1 MTLINGGWV
10 LGKRSVIE
18 MLRTHI
24 LIDLHIVL
32 IVRSC
37 VLLKLCFVP
46 LITLSQLYK
55 CLFTI
60 SLEKTSNK
68 SLMNLDLLII
78 FKTRFSHSK
87 AHSFSPFFLQPKS
100 IIYDLYI
107 KENKFLY
114 PVPTYLTSPFCH
126 LSDLFRDMSEG
137 TGNGVVC

>member
-1 MTLINGGWV
+1 M
-10 LGKRSVIE
+10 GKRSVVE

-68 SLMNLDLLII
+68 SLMNLDLPYNI
-78 FKTRFSHSK
+78 
-87 AHSFSPFFLQPKS
+87 
-100 IIYDLYI
+100 
-107 KENKFLY
+107 
-114 PVPTYLTSPFCH
+114 
-126 LSDLFRDMSEG
+126 
-137 TGNGVVC
+137 